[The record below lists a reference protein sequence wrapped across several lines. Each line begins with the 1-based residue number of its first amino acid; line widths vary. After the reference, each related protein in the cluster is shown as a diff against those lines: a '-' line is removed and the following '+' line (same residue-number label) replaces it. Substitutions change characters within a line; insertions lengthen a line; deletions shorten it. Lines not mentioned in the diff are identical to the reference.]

1 MTHKNMPNEFVYQ
14 IKVQGRLNEEW
25 AAWLNGMNVI
35 LENEEPP
42 VTKITGAVVDQ
53 AKLRGIINKL
63 WDLNLTLISINRVE

>member
-1 MTHKNMPNEFVYQ
+1 MTYKNMPNEFVYQ